1 MYIYKLSFILVMLQ
15 EDGVTRGEE
24 QDEVIES
31 LDDKG
36 QVSLE
41 TTRYVGQ
48 VGEFEKTLLY
58 KTRIF
63 KIQIQIQIQILI
75 LMQKTSARR
84 RKAVVTE
91 VTTALVLHHVLS
103 KLLEL
108 HGLEGLI

>member
-1 MYIYKLSFILVMLQ
+1 MHIYKLSFIVVMLQ

-31 LDDKG
+31 LNDKG
-36 QVSLE
+36 QGSLE

-63 KIQIQIQIQILI
+63 KIQILMQI
-75 LMQKTSARR
+75 QKTSARR
-84 RKAVVTE
+84 RKTVVT
-91 VTTALVLHHVLS
+91 A
-103 KLLEL
+103 
-108 HGLEGLI
+108 